1 MSILKLQLKVRLLD
15 TKPPV
20 WRRFELPSSFTFFD
34 LHNLIQ
40 AAFLWEQSH
49 LHTFHLQDSSD
60 IKHQEYK
67 KKIKH
72 FEKEV
77 LEPMK
82 SARSMDQDEY
92 LKMKQRMAPDQPV
105 VYEITSTDLPDIEEK
120 PGVFDERNETIFDW
134 LWKEGQK
141 ISYLYDFGEDHG
153 HEVLL
158 EQIITGES
166 ADPSPVCL
174 NVTKPNPRAEASDEV
189 WRTPKGNFSETRF
202 RHYLNDLLYFIE
214 NAGAPEDADWDKLVP
229 LPGVKEND
237 LATLEEWADLFD
249 AAGEFDWEAPWN
261 DIASADL
268 FGFLLPETGER
279 FIASVLGNEQEVYGL
294 GLYSGTT
301 GEQALYRQFF
311 DPSFTAGE
319 LEALFLSFDD
329 LEELEPADHQLVL
342 QTGYAFHEHEH
353 WPTFRRLDPGQT
365 PQFLKAHELFPFLH
379 ILPLVP
385 MILDYFDSNP
395 QALNGAETNVI
406 PVFDEGELRNSYEK
420 VHNVRLEPLF
430 SMESGGQSPPA
441 ARDFEVPDNTSLEK
455 LPMRNTH
462 LYGGIFQVDSV
473 TLGNSPSG
481 SPVHPWICM
490 FVDKKSEIVLFHD
503 IATSQEEA
511 SEQFLQMFNQ
521 LCLNTFQGVPKSI
534 TVTGSK
540 AAASLKSAISRVP
553 TVMHT
558 KKRIAVLENL
568 VNDLTKQLSRY

>member
-1 MSILKLQLKVRLLD
+1 MKLQLKVRLLD

-49 LHTFHLQDSSD
+49 LHSFRLQYSSD

-67 KKIKH
+67 KKIHH
-72 FEKEV
+72 FEKEF

-82 SARSMDQDEY
+82 SSRAMDQEEY
-92 LKMKQRMAPDQPV
+92 RQIKQRMAPDRPA
-105 VYEITSTDLPDIEEK
+105 VYEITSMDFPDIEEK
-120 PGVFDERNETIFDW
+120 PGVFDERHETIFDW
-134 LWKEGQK
+134 LWKEGLK
-141 ISYLYDFGEDHG
+141 ITYLYDFGEDHE

-158 EQIITGES
+158 EQIIAGES

-174 NVTKPNPRAEASDEV
+174 NVTKPNPRAEVSDEV

-202 RHYLNDLLYFIE
+202 RHYLNDLLYFIA
-214 NAGAPEDADWDKLVP
+214 NAGAPKDEDWDKLVP
-229 LPGVKEND
+229 LPGIKEND
-237 LATLEEWADLFD
+237 LATLAEWGDLLD
-249 AAGEFDWEAPWN
+249 AAGEFDWEAPWK

-268 FGFLLPETGER
+268 FGFLLPESGER
-279 FIASVLGNEQEVYGL
+279 FIASVLGNENEVYGL
-294 GLYSGTT
+294 GLYTGAA

-311 DPSFTAGE
+311 DPSFTADE

-329 LEELEPADHQLVL
+329 LEELEPGDHNIII
-342 QTGYAFHEHEH
+342 QTGYAFYEHEH
-353 WPTFRRLDPGQT
+353 WPTFRRLKPGRP
-365 PQFLKAHELFPFLH
+365 PQFLKAHELFAFLH
-379 ILPLVP
+379 ILPLIP

-395 QALNGAETNVI
+395 RALNGAETNVI
-406 PVFDEGELRNSYEK
+406 PVFDEGEIRNSYEK

-430 SMESGGQSPPA
+430 SMEPGAQGPPT
-441 ARDFEVPDNTSLEK
+441 ARDFASPDNTSLEK

-462 LYGGIFQVDSV
+462 LYGGIFKVESV

-490 FVDKKSEIVLFHD
+490 FVDKKSELVLSHNV
-503 IATSQEEA
+503 ATSQEEA
-511 SEQFLQMFNQ
+511 SEQFLQNFNQ
-521 LCLNTFQGVPKSI
+521 LCLNTFQGVPKSV

-540 AAASLKSAISRVP
+540 AATSLKPAISRVP

-568 VNDLTKQLSRY
+568 VNDLIKQLSRY

>member
-1 MSILKLQLKVRLLD
+1 MKLQLKVRLLD

-49 LHTFHLQDSSD
+49 LHTFYLQDSSD

-67 KKIKH
+67 KKVKH

-82 SARSMDQDEY
+82 SSRSMDQDEY
-92 LKMKQRMAPDQPV
+92 LKMKQRMAPDQPA
-105 VYEITSTDLPDIEEK
+105 VYEITSMDLPDIEEK

-141 ISYLYDFGEDHG
+141 ISYLYDFGDDHG

-166 ADPSPVCL
+166 VDPSPVCL
-174 NVTKPNPRAEASDEV
+174 NVTKPNPRAEVSDDT

-202 RHYLNDLLYFIE
+202 RHYLNDLLYFVE
-214 NAGAPEDADWDKLVP
+214 NFGTSDESDWEKFVP

-237 LATLEEWADLFD
+237 LATLGEWADLFD
-249 AAGEFDWEAPWN
+249 EAREFYWDAPWR

-268 FGFLLPETGER
+268 FGFTLPETGER
-279 FIASVLGNEQEVYGL
+279 FIASVLGDEQEVYGL
-294 GLYSGTT
+294 ALYTGDT
-301 GEQALYRQFF
+301 GERALYRQFF
-311 DPSFTAGE
+311 DPSFTADD

-329 LEELEPADHQLVL
+329 IEELEPSDHQLII
-342 QTGYAFHEHEH
+342 QTGYAFHDHDR
-353 WPTFRRLDPGQT
+353 WPTFRQLTPGKS
-365 PQFLKAHELFPFLH
+365 PQFLQAHDLFAFLH
-379 ILPLVP
+379 VLPLVP

-430 SMESGGQSPPA
+430 SIEAGGQGPPA
-441 ARDFEVPDNTSLEK
+441 ARDFDTPDNTSLEK

-462 LYGGIFQVDSV
+462 LYGGIFRVDSV

-490 FVDKKSEIVLFHD
+490 FVDKKSELVLSHD

-511 SEQFLQMFNQ
+511 SAQFLQKFNQ
-521 LCLNTFQGVPKSI
+521 LCLNTFQGVPKSV

-540 AAASLKSAISRVP
+540 AATSLKTAISRVP

-568 VNDLTKQLSRY
+568 VNDLIKQLSRY

>member
-1 MSILKLQLKVRLLD
+1 MKLQLKVRLLD

-20 WRRFELPSSFTFFD
+20 WRKFELPSSFTFFD

-49 LHTFHLQDSSD
+49 LHSFRLQESSD
-60 IKHQEYK
+60 IKHKEYRD
-67 KKIKH
+67 KIKH

-82 SARSMDQDEY
+82 SARSMNQEAY
-92 LKMKQRMAPDQPV
+92 QQIKQRMAPEQPA
-105 VYEITSTDLPDIEEK
+105 VYEITSMDFPDIEEK

-134 LWKEGQK
+134 LWKEGQM
-141 ISYLYDFGEDHG
+141 ITYLYDFGEDHE

-158 EQIITGES
+158 EQITAGES
-166 ADPSPVCL
+166 DDPSPVCL
-174 NVTKPNPRAEASDEV
+174 NVTKPNSRAEVSDEV

-202 RHYLNDLLYFIE
+202 RHYLNDLLYFVE
-214 NAGAPEDADWDKLVP
+214 NFGTSDESDWEKFVP

-237 LATLEEWADLFD
+237 LATLGEWADLFD
-249 AAGEFDWEAPWN
+249 EAREFYWDAPWR

-268 FGFLLPETGER
+268 FGFTLPETGER
-279 FIASVLGNEQEVYGL
+279 FIASVLGDEQEVYGL
-294 GLYSGTT
+294 ALYTGHT
-301 GEQALYRQFF
+301 GERALYRQFF
-311 DPSFTAGE
+311 DPSFTADD

-329 LEELEPADHQLVL
+329 IEELEPPDHQLII
-342 QTGYAFHEHEH
+342 QTGYAFHDHDR
-353 WPTFRRLDPGQT
+353 WPTFRRLDPGQP

-430 SMESGGQSPPA
+430 SEEAIGQGPPA
-441 ARDFEVPDNTSLEK
+441 AGDFEIPDNSSLEK

-462 LYGGIFQVDSV
+462 LYGGIFKVDSF
-473 TLGNSPSG
+473 TLGNSPAG
-481 SPVHPWICM
+481 TPIHPWICM
-490 FVDKKSEIVLFHD
+490 FVDKKSEIVLSHD

-511 SEQFLQMFNQ
+511 SQQFLQKFNQ
-521 LCLNTFQGVPKSI
+521 LCMNTFQGVPESV

-540 AAASLKSAISRVP
+540 AATSLKTAISLVP

-568 VNDLTKQLSRY
+568 VNDLIKQLSRY